1 MADPRPVDSTRV
13 RRAIAE
19 NWGWFVAF
27 GVLLVIAA
35 ALAVAFPVI
44 STLATTI
51 AFGWL
56 LMVTGI
62 LGIVHAF
69 RSRGW
74 EEAGWS
80 GFIGLLWL
88 LTGFVI
94 SFFPLAGA
102 FSLTLLLAAAFIAEG
117 VIELIWA
124 NRVRPG
130 EGWQW
135 VLVSGA
141 VALLAGIL
149 IAFSLPSS
157 ALWAVG
163 LLMGI
168 NLLFS
173 GWSFL
178 FLGLAG
184 RRMQRASLTA

>member
-1 MADPRPVDSTRV
+1 M
-13 RRAIAE
+13 
-19 NWGWFVAF
+19 
-27 GVLLVIAA
+27 
-35 ALAVAFPVI
+35 
-44 STLATTI
+44 
-51 AFGWL
+51 
-56 LMVTGI
+56 
-62 LGIVHAF
+62 
-69 RSRGW
+69 
-74 EEAGWS
+74 
-80 GFIGLLWL
+80 
-88 LTGFVI
+88 
-94 SFFPLAGA
+94 
-102 FSLTLLLAAAFIAEG
+102 LLAAAFMAEG

-124 NRVRPG
+124 NRARPG

-184 RRMQRASLTA
+184 RRTSG